1 MSNWW
6 GEFEFAEGARR
17 RWQIGPL
24 TLWVSRLARE
34 WQLAYERTH
43 ELDTRV
49 EVHEVGEAE
58 DEAPAVLQ
66 RSRYL
71 LEKGSTLSLSPRLAD
86 RPVVARPGM
95 PVVVPGG
102 LSATL
107 FVSSPVWV
115 ELAAGDPRQC
125 FFEAPSWRQSS
136 TWYGEN
142 TLEGALYYAERTR
155 ARVER
160 EGEVLP
166 AHVTT
171 SVTVNNVERQPI
183 RIERI
188 ALPVPGMSVFSDER
202 GGLWTEHAVVD
213 YLADQ
218 DAPVR
223 IERTPLAV
231 IGKTTLVSRPRHP
244 SGGNAVV
251 RALSAAL
258 RVVVP

>member
-1 MSNWW
+1 MSRWW
-6 GEFEFAEGARR
+6 GEFEFAEGVSR
-17 RWQIGPL
+17 RWRIGPL
-24 TLWVSRLARE
+24 TVWVSRLARE
-34 WQLAYERTH
+34 WQVAYERTH
-43 ELDTRV
+43 ELDTHV
-49 EVHEVGEAE
+49 EVDEVSDAQGGPSAE
-58 DEAPAVLQ
+58 LQ

-71 LEKGSTLSLSPRLAD
+71 LEKSSTLHVRPRLAD
-86 RPVVARPGM
+86 RPIVARPGM

-102 LSATL
+102 HGATL

-115 ELAAGDPRQC
+115 ELTAGDPPQC

-155 ARVER
+155 ARLER
-160 EGEVLP
+160 GDALA

-188 ALPVPGMSVFSDER
+188 ALPVPSMSVFSDEQ

-213 YLADQ
+213 YLAGQ

-223 IERTPLAV
+223 IERAPLAG
-231 IGKTTLVSRPRHP
+231 IGKTTLVSRPRHAND
-244 SGGNAVV
+244 GNVV
-251 RALSAAL
+251 MQALSAAL